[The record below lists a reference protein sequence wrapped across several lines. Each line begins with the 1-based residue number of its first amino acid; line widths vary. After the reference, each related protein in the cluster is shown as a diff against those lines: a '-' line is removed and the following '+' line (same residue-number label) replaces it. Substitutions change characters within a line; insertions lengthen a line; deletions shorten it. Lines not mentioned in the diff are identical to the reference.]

1 MYNKNV
7 IFSNIKEGSIKM
19 KIKFLAAALILS
31 LCFSACSQ
39 AENTAGAEDSST
51 ISSTPYNSEE
61 SETPT
66 EETEPST
73 ENGESSAK
81 ESEPAKSENTSDS
94 KKTEQSS
101 SEETNQ
107 TVSAAERTEAKTSE
121 TEKTTSSTAA
131 PVTTTSKKAEQTTP
145 SATTTTTTTAYV
157 PPVAPQG
164 SLYDLMMQ
172 YINEGQAQMKFYNV
186 STQEVQDTFLEIM
199 AEHPEFFWFSNSCR
213 CNTTTYGSQTEV
225 TLIPYSM
232 DMSGLDAKR
241 QQFDNIVN
249 DVVSQAKK
257 KSNDFDK
264 LLFIH
269 DYIVDH
275 CKYDTQSANLALQ
288 GNITQ
293 QAAQSGSAYG
303 CLVAGKA
310 VCSGYAAAFQLLA
323 QKLDYDCGRVHGDY
337 HEWNYV
343 CAGGD
348 YYYVDTTW
356 DDPISS
362 SGADVKR
369 HEFFCINEKELL
381 LSHVIESGQNVPAC
395 NGEKLDYYKYQGLYL
410 SVYSFDGVKK
420 IYEQKGKPNL
430 LELKFGS
437 TDECQ
442 KAYNDLYA
450 NWYNL
455 FGSGSIMFSKGTS
468 GLTMTMTF
476 SA

>member
-1 MYNKNV
+1 
-7 IFSNIKEGSIKM
+7 M
-19 KIKFLAAALILS
+19 KIKALAVALILS

-39 AENTAGAEDSST
+39 AENTAVTEGPST
-51 ISSTPYNSEE
+51 VSSTPYDSEE

-66 EETEPST
+66 EETDPST
-73 ENGESSAK
+73 EKGESSAK

-94 KKTEQSS
+94 KKTEQSP

-121 TEKTTSSTAA
+121 TEKTTSSTVA
-131 PVTTTSKKAEQTTP
+131 PVTTTSKRAEQTTP

-275 CKYDTQSANLALQ
+275 CKYDSQSATLATQ

-293 QAAQSGSAYG
+293 PVAQSGTAYG
-303 CLVAGKA
+303 CIVAGKA

-323 QKLDYDCGRVHGDY
+323 QKLGYDCGRVHGGA

-348 YYYVDTTW
+348 YYFVDTTW
-356 DDPISS
+356 DDPITSN
-362 SGADVKR
+362 GADVKR
-369 HEFFCINEKELL
+369 HEYFCINEKELL
-381 LSHVIESGQNVPAC
+381 LTHTIESGQNIPSC
-395 NGEKLDYYKYQGLYL
+395 NGEKLEYYKYQGLYL

-420 IYEQKGKPNL
+420 IYEQKGKPNP

-442 KAYNDLYA
+442 KAYNDLFS
-450 NWYNL
+450 NWADI
-455 FGSGSIMFSKGTS
+455 FGSGSIMFSRGNS
-468 GLTMTMTF
+468 GLTITMTL
-476 SA
+476 S

>member
-19 KIKFLAAALILS
+19 KIKFLAVALILS

-39 AENTAGAEDSST
+39 AENTIGAEDPST
-51 ISSTPYNSEE
+51 VSSTPYNSEE

-66 EETEPST
+66 EESDSST
-73 ENGESSAK
+73 EKGESSAK
-81 ESEPAKSENTSDS
+81 ESGSAKSENTSDS

-107 TVSAAERTEAKTSE
+107 TVSATEKTEAKTSE
-121 TEKTTSSTAA
+121 TEKTTSATGA

-145 SATTTTTTTAYV
+145 AATTTTTTAYV
-157 PPVAPQG
+157 PPVTQQG

-172 YINEGQAQMKFYNV
+172 YISEGQAQMKFYNV
-186 STQEVQDTFLEIM
+186 SAQEVQDTFLEIM

-241 QQFDNIVN
+241 QQFNNIVN

-323 QKLDYDCGRVHGDY
+323 QKLGYDCGRVHGDN

-356 DDPISS
+356 DDPVTS

-381 LSHVIESGQNVPAC
+381 LTHTIERGQQIPAC